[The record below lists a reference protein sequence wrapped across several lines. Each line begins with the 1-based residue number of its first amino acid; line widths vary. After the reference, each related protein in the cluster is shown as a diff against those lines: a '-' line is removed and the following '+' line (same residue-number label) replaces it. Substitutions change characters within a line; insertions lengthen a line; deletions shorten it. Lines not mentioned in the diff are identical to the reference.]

1 MRLKSIF
8 IVGAISIG
16 LWSCKTATLVEEVSR
31 AEIKEMVTNPETTLV
46 DVRIP
51 EEFSEKTAEGAI
63 NIPLAKI
70 EENLDFF
77 RKQKQVVLF
86 CNRGRQSE
94 EAIEIL
100 KKNGITNVY
109 SGKTVQNMEA
119 IKNEKK

>member
-1 MRLKSIF
+1 MSLRKIF
-8 IVGAISIG
+8 IVVVISMIS
-16 LWSCKTATLVEEVSR
+16 WSCKTATPVSEVSR
-31 AEIKEMVTNPETTLV
+31 AEIKEMVTSSETTLV

-51 EEFSEKTAEGAI
+51 EEFSEKTAEGAV
-63 NIPLAKI
+63 NIPLATI

-94 EAIEIL
+94 EAIKIL

-109 SGKTVQNMEA
+109 SGKTVQNINA
-119 IKNEKK
+119 IKSEKK

>member
-1 MRLKSIF
+1 MSLKKIF
-8 IVGAISIG
+8 IAGLISMIS
-16 LWSCKTATLVEEVSR
+16 WSCKTAVPVSEVSR
-31 AEIKEMVTNPETTLV
+31 TAIKEMVTNPETTLV

-94 EAIEIL
+94 EAIKIL

-109 SGKTVQNMEA
+109 SGKTVHNINA